1 MQTISLVPEECT
13 DDYLVFTTLEPH
25 SPDTPSTADSP
36 AVFPAVS
43 SPDPLA
49 DSSQEDSTTPARFRL
64 PLTADTRSVLHR
76 LLSDVSDASGV
87 NGSADSSSTD
97 TTTAEAAPQSDD
109 SDSSH
114 TDNVPSVDNDKDSDD
129 TSTTDATVLH
139 TAGSD
144 TATTEQGELLTA
156 PSTPSVILTPREIQ
170 ARIRGGESIE
180 DLARSSGMSQ
190 GKIEPFAHPI
200 LAERERMTTVA
211 RQSHPVRQDGPS
223 TLTLDD
229 VLATAFTARG
239 MDLSEATWNAYRN
252 DARLWI
258 ITLTWTSGMSDV
270 TAEWSYHSDGLS
282 ATTVARNEAATE
294 LVDPDFGR
302 PSPGRPRGRTLGH
315 EGSARSSSAMKS
327 NNRSQESGQI
337 HGLHT
342 DGDPDFDYDD
352 TAEDFDD
359 ATSNAP
365 SSPEEEAP
373 RGEGQPGAE
382 NDAQP
387 HSHPSRAGGGRGRRT
402 QRRRTGRMEIVGLD
416 EHRSRRAHKSSAKE
430 SSAND
435 DTHHHGGGPAKTNDG
450 SNTNDGYHGSGR
462 DQASDG
468 HTESSDNEDTFLQH
482 PDSESRPRRRRKAVT
497 PHWEDVLLGVRTNR
511 SDPPRNRANHTRD
524 HD

>member
-13 DDYLVFTTLEPH
+13 DDYLVFAASEPH
-25 SPDTPSTADSP
+25 GPDASAAGDS
-36 AVFPAVS
+36 AEVS
-43 SPDPLA
+43 ST
-49 DSSQEDSTTPARFRL
+49 DSSQEDHTAPAHFRL
-64 PLTADTRSVLHR
+64 PLTEDTRSALHR
-76 LLSDVSDASGV
+76 LLSDAADVASI
-87 NGSADSSSTD
+87 NGSIDSTSTD
-97 TTTAEAAPQSDD
+97 TPAEAAPQSDD

-114 TDNVPSVDNDKDSDD
+114 TDNGSVVDKDEDSDD
-129 TSTTDATVLH
+129 EGSS
-139 TAGSD
+139 AGSD
-144 TATTEQGELLTA
+144 TATTEHSESLTA
-156 PSTPSVILTPREIQ
+156 PSTPTVVLTPREIQ

-180 DLARSSGMSQ
+180 DLARASGMSQ

-239 MDLSEATWNAYRN
+239 MDLSEATWDAYRN

-302 PSPGRPRGRTLGH
+302 PSPGRSRSRTRGQG
-315 EGSARSSSAMKS
+315 GSARFSSAMNS
-327 NNRSQESGQI
+327 DDGSQESGQI

-342 DGDPDFDYDD
+342 DGDPDFDYDE

-359 ATSNAP
+359 ATSAAP
-365 SSPEEEAP
+365 SAPEDDAP
-373 RGEGQPGAE
+373 RGEGQQPGA
-382 NDAQP
+382 DTDVQP

-416 EHRSRRAHKSSAKE
+416 DHRSRRAKKSSDTG
-430 SSAND
+430 SSAGNDPHDGGPTSRND
-435 DTHHHGGGPAKTNDG
+435 DHN
-450 SNTNDGYHGSGR
+450 GSGHDR
-462 DQASDG
+462 ASDG
-468 HTESSDNEDTFLQH
+468 HGGSSENEDAFLQH
-482 PDSESRPRRRRKAVT
+482 PDTEPRPRRRRKAVT

-511 SDPPRNRANHTRD
+511 SDPPRNRGNHTRD

>member
-1 MQTISLVPEECT
+1 MQTVSLVPEECT
-13 DDYLVFTTLEPH
+13 DDYLVFAASEPL
-25 SPDTPSTADSP
+25 SPDASSATDS
-36 AVFPAVS
+36 AEVS
-43 SPDPLA
+43 STDTVA
-49 DSSQEDSTTPARFRL
+49 DSSQEDTTAPAHFRL
-64 PLTADTRSVLHR
+64 PLTADTRSALRQVLGT
-76 LLSDVSDASGV
+76 DASNASGSTD
-87 NGSADSSSTD
+87 SADSISTD
-97 TTTAEAAPQSDD
+97 TSAESAPQSDD
-109 SDSSH
+109 SDSSPA
-114 TDNVPSVDNDKDSDD
+114 DNGSVVDNDKDADGD
-129 TSTTDATVLH
+129 TTAD

-144 TATTEQGELLTA
+144 TVTTEHIESLTA
-156 PSTPSVILTPREIQ
+156 PATPTVVLTPREIQ

-239 MDLSEATWNAYRN
+239 MDLSEATWGAYRN

-302 PSPGRPRGRTLGH
+302 PSPGRPRSRTRGQG
-315 EGSARSSSAMKS
+315 GSSRFSSAMGS
-327 NNRSQESGQI
+327 DDRSQESGQI

-342 DGDPDFDYDD
+342 DGDPDFDYDE
-352 TAEDFDD
+352 TAEDLDD
-359 ATSNAP
+359 ATSATP
-365 SSPEEEAP
+365 SSPEDEAP
-373 RGEGQPGAE
+373 RGEEQPGA
-382 NDAQP
+382 DADVQP
-387 HSHPSRAGGGRGRRT
+387 HHPSRAGGGRGRRT

-416 EHRSRRAHKSSAKE
+416 DHRSRRANKSSATG
-430 SSAND
+430 SSAGD
-435 DTHHHGGGPAKTNDG
+435 DPQHHDGGTSRNDG
-450 SNTNDGYHGSGR
+450 HNDSGQ
-462 DQASDG
+462 DQTSDG
-468 HTESSDNEDTFLQH
+468 HAESSDNEDAFLQH
-482 PDSESRPRRRRKAVT
+482 PDNEPRPRRRRKAVT

-511 SDPPRNRANHTRD
+511 SDPPRNRGNHTRD

>member
-13 DDYLVFTTLEPH
+13 DDYLVFAASEPH
-25 SPDTPSTADSP
+25 TPDAPSAGDS
-36 AVFPAVS
+36 AEVS
-43 SPDPLA
+43 SA
-49 DSSQEDSTTPARFRL
+49 DSSQENNTAPAHFRL
-64 PLTADTRSVLHR
+64 PLTEDTKSALQR
-76 LLSDVSDASGV
+76 LLGTNVTDAPGST
-87 NGSADSSSTD
+87 NSADSTSTD
-97 TTTAEAAPQSDD
+97 TPAEAAPQSDD

-114 TDNVPSVDNDKDSDD
+114 TDNGSGVDNDKDSDD
-129 TSTTDATVLH
+129 EGAST
-139 TAGSD
+139 GSG
-144 TATTEQGELLTA
+144 TATTEHGESLTA
-156 PSTPSVILTPREIQ
+156 TSTPTVVLTPREIQ

-180 DLARSSGMSQ
+180 DLARASGMSQ

-229 VLATAFTARG
+229 VLATAFAARG
-239 MDLSEATWNAYRN
+239 MDLSEATWDAYRN

-302 PSPGRPRGRTLGH
+302 PLPGRARSRTRGRG
-315 EGSARSSSAMKS
+315 GSARFPSSMGSDDG
-327 NNRSQESGQI
+327 SQESGQI

-342 DGDPDFDYDD
+342 DGDPDFDYDE
-352 TAEDFDD
+352 TAEDLDD
-359 ATSNAP
+359 ATSSDTSA
-365 SSPEEEAP
+365 SPEDQAAHID
-373 RGEGQPGAE
+373 GQPGAE
-382 NDAQP
+382 TDAQP
-387 HSHPSRAGGGRGRRT
+387 YSHPSRAAGGRGRRT

-416 EHRSRRAHKSSAKE
+416 DHRSRRANQSSAEE
-430 SSAND
+430 SSAGSD
-435 DTHHHGGGPAKTNDG
+435 PHHHDGGPASTNEGYDG
-450 SNTNDGYHGSGR
+450 SDND
-462 DQASDG
+462 QTSDG
-468 HTESSDNEDTFLQH
+468 HAGATSDDEDAFLQH

-511 SDPPRNRANHTRD
+511 SDPPRNRGNHTRD

>member
-13 DDYLVFTTLEPH
+13 DDYLVFAASEPH
-25 SPDTPSTADSP
+25 SPDASPAADSSSNSP
-36 AVFPAVS
+36 EVS
-43 SPDPLA
+43 ST
-49 DSSQEDSTTPARFRL
+49 DSSQEDNTAPAHFRL
-64 PLTADTRSVLHR
+64 PLTADTRSALRR
-76 LLSDVSDASGV
+76 LLDDAADVTDAS
-87 NGSADSSSTD
+87 SSIDSTSTD
-97 TTTAEAAPQSDD
+97 TPAEAAPQSDD
-109 SDSSH
+109 SGSSH
-114 TDNVPSVDNDKDSDD
+114 TDNVSGVDNDKDSDD
-129 TSTTDATVLH
+129 EGSS
-139 TAGSD
+139 AGSD
-144 TATTEQGELLTA
+144 TATDQSESLTA
-156 PSTPSVILTPREIQ
+156 TSTPTVILTPREIQ

-180 DLARSSGMSQ
+180 DLARASGMSQ

-239 MDLSEATWNAYRN
+239 MDLSEATWDAYRN

-258 ITLTWTSGMSDV
+258 ITLTWTSGMSNV

-302 PSPGRPRGRTLGH
+302 PSPGRPRSRTRGQG
-315 EGSARSSSAMKS
+315 GSARFSSAMS
-327 NNRSQESGQI
+327 SDDGSQESGQI

-342 DGDPDFDYDD
+342 DGDPDFDYDE

-359 ATSNAP
+359 ATSATP

-373 RGEGQPGAE
+373 RGEGQPGT
-382 NDAQP
+382 DADMQP
-387 HSHPSRAGGGRGRRT
+387 HSHPSRAGGDRGRRT

-416 EHRSRRAHKSSAKE
+416 DHRSRRANKSSDKG
-430 SSAND
+430 SSAGDDPHDGGTSRND
-435 DTHHHGGGPAKTNDG
+435 DHN
-450 SNTNDGYHGSGR
+450 GSGHDR
-462 DQASDG
+462 ASDG
-468 HTESSDNEDTFLQH
+468 HTEPSDNEDAFLQH
-482 PDSESRPRRRRKAVT
+482 PDTEPRPRRRKAVT

-511 SDPPRNRANHTRD
+511 SDPPRNRGNHTRD

>member
-13 DDYLVFTTLEPH
+13 DDYLVFAASEPH
-25 SPDTPSTADSP
+25 SPTA
-36 AVFPAVS
+36 S
-43 SPDPLA
+43 SPEFPPA
-49 DSSQEDSTTPARFRL
+49 DSSQEDNTALAQFKL
-64 PLTADTRSVLHR
+64 PLTADTQSALRQ
-76 LLSDVSDASGV
+76 LLGDAT
-87 NGSADSSSTD
+87 NITGSADSTSTD
-97 TTTAEAAPQSDD
+97 TTAEAAPQSNG
-109 SDSSH
+109 SDSSY
-114 TDNVPSVDNDKDSDD
+114 TDNGSAIDNEKDSADRL
-129 TSTTDATVLH
+129 TADATES
-139 TAGSD
+139 AS
-144 TATTEQGELLTA
+144 ATTEQSESLTA
-156 PSTPSVILTPREIQ
+156 PSTPTVVLTPREIQ

-180 DLARSSGMSQ
+180 ELARSSGMPQ

-239 MDLSEATWNAYRN
+239 MDLSEATWDAYRN

-270 TAEWSYHSDGLS
+270 TAEWSYHSDGVS

-302 PSPGRPRGRTLGH
+302 PLPGRARSRTRGRG
-315 EGSARSSSAMKS
+315 GSARFPSSMGSDDG
-327 NNRSQESGQI
+327 SQESGQI

-342 DGDPDFDYDD
+342 DGDPDFDYDE
-352 TAEDFDD
+352 TAEDLDD
-359 ATSNAP
+359 ATSSDTSA
-365 SSPEEEAP
+365 SPEDQAAHID
-373 RGEGQPGAE
+373 GQPGAE
-382 NDAQP
+382 TDAQP
-387 HSHPSRAGGGRGRRT
+387 YSHPSRAAGGRGRRT

-416 EHRSRRAHKSSAKE
+416 DHRSRRANQSSAEE
-430 SSAND
+430 SSAGSD
-435 DTHHHGGGPAKTNDG
+435 PHHHDGGPASTNEGYDG
-450 SNTNDGYHGSGR
+450 SDND
-462 DQASDG
+462 QTSDG
-468 HTESSDNEDTFLQH
+468 HAGAASDDEDAFLQH

-511 SDPPRNRANHTRD
+511 SDPPRNRGNHTRD

>member
-13 DDYLVFTTLEPH
+13 DDYLVFAASEPH
-25 SPDTPSTADSP
+25 SPDASAAADS
-36 AVFPAVS
+36 VGVS
-43 SPDPLA
+43 SSNSPEVSST
-49 DSSQEDSTTPARFRL
+49 DSSQEDNTGPTHFRL
-64 PLTADTRSVLHR
+64 PLAEDTKSALRR
-76 LLSDVSDASGV
+76 LLGTDAADVTDA
-87 NGSADSSSTD
+87 SSSTGSTGSTSTD
-97 TTTAEAAPQSDD
+97 TPAETAPQSDD
-109 SDSSH
+109 SGSSH
-114 TDNVPSVDNDKDSDD
+114 TDNVSSVDNDKDSDD
-129 TSTTDATVLH
+129 EGSS
-139 TAGSD
+139 AGSD
-144 TATTEQGELLTA
+144 TATDQSESLTA
-156 PSTPSVILTPREIQ
+156 PSTPTVVLTPREIQ

-180 DLARSSGMSQ
+180 DLARASGMSQ

-239 MDLSEATWNAYRN
+239 MDLSEATWDAHRN

-302 PSPGRPRGRTLGH
+302 PSPGRPRSRTRGQG
-315 EGSARSSSAMKS
+315 GSARFSSAMS
-327 NNRSQESGQI
+327 SDDGSQESGQI

-342 DGDPDFDYDD
+342 DGDPDFDYDE
-352 TAEDFDD
+352 TVEDFDD
-359 ATSNAP
+359 STSAIP

-373 RGEGQPGAE
+373 RGEGQPGA
-382 NDAQP
+382 DTDVQP
-387 HSHPSRAGGGRGRRT
+387 HHPSRAGGGRGRRT

-416 EHRSRRAHKSSAKE
+416 DHRSRRANKSSDTG
-430 SSAND
+430 SSASND
-435 DTHHHGGGPAKTNDG
+435 PRDSGPT
-450 SNTNDGYHGSGR
+450 NTNDGHNGP
-462 DQASDG
+462 DHDHASDSHSG
-468 HTESSDNEDTFLQH
+468 SSENEDAFLQH
-482 PDSESRPRRRRKAVT
+482 PDTESRPRRRKAVT

-511 SDPPRNRANHTRD
+511 SDPPRNRGNHTRD

>member
-13 DDYLVFTTLEPH
+13 DDYLVFAASEPH
-25 SPDTPSTADSP
+25 SPDASSAGDS
-36 AVFPAVS
+36 AEVS
-43 SPDPLA
+43 SNGSPEVSA
-49 DSSQEDSTTPARFRL
+49 TDSSQEDNTGPTHFRL
-64 PLTADTRSVLHR
+64 RLTADTRSTLR
-76 LLSDVSDASGV
+76 WLLGDNVSDASDAP
-87 NGSADSSSTD
+87 GSTGSTSTD
-97 TTTAEAAPQSDD
+97 APAEAAPQSGD
-109 SDSSH
+109 SGSSH
-114 TDNVPSVDNDKDSDD
+114 TDNVSGVDNDKDSGDEG
-129 TSTTDATVLH
+129 SS
-139 TAGSD
+139 AGSD
-144 TATTEQGELLTA
+144 TATTEHSESLTA
-156 PSTPSVILTPREIQ
+156 PSTPTVVLTPREIQ

-180 DLARSSGMSQ
+180 DLARASGMSQ

-239 MDLSEATWNAYRN
+239 MDLSEATWDAYRN

-302 PSPGRPRGRTLGH
+302 PSPGRPRSRTRGQ
-315 EGSARSSSAMKS
+315 EGSARFSSAMNS
-327 NNRSQESGQI
+327 DDGSQESGQI

-342 DGDPDFDYDD
+342 DGDPDFDYDE
-352 TAEDFDD
+352 TAEGFDD
-359 ATSNAP
+359 ATSATP
-365 SSPEEEAP
+365 SSPEDEAP
-373 RGEGQPGAE
+373 RGGGQPGA
-382 NDAQP
+382 DTDVQP
-387 HSHPSRAGGGRGRRT
+387 RHPSRAGGGRGRRT

-416 EHRSRRAHKSSAKE
+416 DHRSRRANKSSDKG
-430 SSAND
+430 SSAGDDPND
-435 DTHHHGGGPAKTNDG
+435 DGTSRNDDNNRFG
-450 SNTNDGYHGSGR
+450 H

-468 HTESSDNEDTFLQH
+468 RGGSSENEDAFLQH
-482 PDSESRPRRRRKAVT
+482 PDTESRPRRRRKAVT

-511 SDPPRNRANHTRD
+511 SDPPRNRGNHTRD

>member
-13 DDYLVFTTLEPH
+13 DDYLVFAASEPH
-25 SPDTPSTADSP
+25 SPDASAAGDS
-36 AVFPAVS
+36 AEVS
-43 SPDPLA
+43 SNSSPEVSSA
-49 DSSQEDSTTPARFRL
+49 DSSHEDNAAPAHFRL
-64 PLTADTRSVLHR
+64 PLTEGTKSALHR
-76 LLSDVSDASGV
+76 LLGDNVSDAP
-87 NGSADSSSTD
+87 GSTDSTSTD
-97 TTTAEAAPQSDD
+97 TPAEATPQSDH

-114 TDNVPSVDNDKDSDD
+114 TDNGSAVDNGKNSDGETTAD
-129 TSTTDATVLH
+129 TD
-139 TAGSD
+139 GSD
-144 TATTEQGELLTA
+144 TVTTEHSESLTA
-156 PSTPSVILTPREIQ
+156 TSTPTVVLTPREIQ

-180 DLARSSGMSQ
+180 DLARASGMSQ

-239 MDLSEATWNAYRN
+239 MDLSEATWDAYRN

-302 PSPGRPRGRTLGH
+302 PSPGRPRSRTRGQ
-315 EGSARSSSAMKS
+315 EGSSRFSSAMS
-327 NNRSQESGQI
+327 SDDHPQESGQI

-342 DGDPDFDYDD
+342 DGDPDFDYDE
-352 TAEDFDD
+352 TAEDFNDGTS
-359 ATSNAP
+359 ATP
-365 SSPEEEAP
+365 SSPEDETP
-373 RGEGQPGAE
+373 RGEGQPGA
-382 NDAQP
+382 DTDVQP

-416 EHRSRRAHKSSAKE
+416 DHRSRRAKKSSDKG
-430 SSAND
+430 SSGGND
-435 DTHHHGGGPAKTNDG
+435 PQHPDGGPISRNEDH
-450 SNTNDGYHGSGR
+450 NGSGH

-468 HTESSDNEDTFLQH
+468 RGGSSDNEDAFLQH
-482 PDSESRPRRRRKAVT
+482 PDSESHPRRRRKAVT

-511 SDPPRNRANHTRD
+511 SDPPRNRGNHTRD

>member
-13 DDYLVFTTLEPH
+13 DDYLVFAGSEPH
-25 SPDTPSTADSP
+25 SPDAPSAGDSAEFSSNGSP
-36 AVFPAVS
+36 EVS
-43 SPDPLA
+43 SA
-49 DSSQEDSTTPARFRL
+49 DSSQENNTAPAHFTL
-64 PLTADTRSVLHR
+64 PLTEDTKSALQR
-76 LLSDVSDASGV
+76 LLGTDVTDAPGST
-87 NGSADSSSTD
+87 NSADSTSID
-97 TTTAEAAPQSDD
+97 TPAEAAPQSDD

-114 TDNVPSVDNDKDSDD
+114 TDNGSGVDNDKDSSDEG
-129 TSTTDATVLH
+129 TST
-139 TAGSD
+139 GSG
-144 TATTEQGELLTA
+144 TATTEHGESLTA
-156 PSTPSVILTPREIQ
+156 TSTPTVVLTPREIQ

-180 DLARSSGMSQ
+180 DLARASGMSQ

-239 MDLSEATWNAYRN
+239 MDLSEATWDAYRN

-258 ITLTWTSGMSDV
+258 ITLTWTSGMSDI

-302 PSPGRPRGRTLGH
+302 PSPGRPRSRTRGQG
-315 EGSARSSSAMKS
+315 GSSRFSSAMS
-327 NNRSQESGQI
+327 SDDHDHESGKI

-342 DGDPDFDYDD
+342 DGDPDFDYDE

-359 ATSNAP
+359 ATSATP
-365 SSPEEEAP
+365 SSPEDEAP

-382 NDAQP
+382 TDVQP

-416 EHRSRRAHKSSAKE
+416 DHRSRRANKSSATG
-430 SSAND
+430 SSAGDDPQHHDGGTSRND
-435 DTHHHGGGPAKTNDG
+435 DHN
-450 SNTNDGYHGSGR
+450 GSGQ
-462 DQASDG
+462 DQTSDG
-468 HTESSDNEDTFLQH
+468 HAESSDNEDAFLQH
-482 PDSESRPRRRRKAVT
+482 PNNEPRPRRRRKAVT

-511 SDPPRNRANHTRD
+511 SDPPRNRGNHTRD

>member
-1 MQTISLVPEECT
+1 MQTISLIPEECT
-13 DDYLVFTTLEPH
+13 DDYLVFATSEPH
-25 SPDTPSTADSP
+25 RSD
-36 AVFPAVS
+36 VS
-43 SPDPLA
+43 SPAAPSP
-49 DSSQEDSTTPARFRL
+49 DSSQEDNTALAQFNL
-64 PLTADTRSVLHR
+64 PLTAATRSALRR
-76 LLSDVSDASGV
+76 LLGDAADAT
-87 NGSADSSSTD
+87 GSANSSNTA
-97 TTTAEAAPQSDD
+97 TTAEGASQFDD

-114 TDNVPSVDNDKDSDD
+114 ADSSPAVDNEKDSDD
-129 TSTTDATVLH
+129 HATADIAESDSAESDS
-139 TAGSD
+139 AGSGSV
-144 TATTEQGELLTA
+144 TPEQSESVRA
-156 PSTPSVILTPREIQ
+156 SSTPTVVLTPREIQ

-180 DLARSSGMSQ
+180 DLVRASGMSQ

-239 MDLSEATWNAYRN
+239 MDLSEATWDAYRN

-258 ITLTWTSGMSDV
+258 ITLTWASGISDV

-302 PSPGRPRGRTLGH
+302 PSPGRAWSRTRSQG
-315 EGSARSSSAMKS
+315 GSTRFPSSTSS
-327 NNRSQESGQI
+327 DNRSQESGQI

-342 DGDPDFDYDD
+342 DGDPDFDYDE

-359 ATSNAP
+359 ATPSASP
-365 SSPEEEAP
+365 SSPNKESADGDE
-373 RGEGQPGAE
+373 QPGADTDE
-382 NDAQP
+382 QS
-387 HSHPSRAGGGRGRRT
+387 HSHPSRATGGRGRRT

-416 EHRSRRAHKSSAKE
+416 DHRSRRANQSSRKG
-430 SSAND
+430 SPTAND
-435 DTHHHGGGPAKTNDG
+435 HQHRGGGPASTSDDYDG
-450 SNTNDGYHGSGR
+450 SNNDHASNGHAGS
-462 DQASDG
+462 
-468 HTESSDNEDTFLQH
+468 SSDNEDAFLQH

-511 SDPPRNRANHTRD
+511 SDPPRNRGNHTRD